1 MCVRVSRTVT
11 ITEEMVKQYELL
23 SGDDN
28 PIHLDVDEARKYHFE
43 RPIAHGMIVMGFGA
57 QVVAALAEESCV
69 ISEYE
74 MDFLKPV
81 FVNDTVHLI
90 AEDSSDSNYV
100 EIKGIVNG
108 EKVIK
113 GKARYEREMSSEV
126 V

>member
-1 MCVRVSRTVT
+1 MCIRVSRAVTV
-11 ITEEMVKQYELL
+11 TEEMVKQYGVL

-28 PIHLDVDEARKYHFE
+28 PIHEDIDEARKYQFQ

-57 QVVAALAEESCV
+57 QVVAALAEKSCV

-81 FVNDTVHLI
+81 FVNDTIHLI
-90 AEDSSDSNYV
+90 AEDRSDSNDI
-100 EIKGIVNG
+100 ELKGIVNG

-113 GKARYEREMSSEV
+113 GKAKYERKWV
-126 V
+126 